1 MSGVGEAAAP
11 VSMRAAALSPDA
23 LDRLLDQLQSERFG
37 IGVRARIDA
46 HRLREALQ
54 DASEIDL
61 QAAVASLIVKD
72 RESRARFD
80 TLYRLHAGTAREAMP
95 SPAPPPPTPLATGA
109 TWRRR
114 LVAVLTSPGVLLGVA
129 MAVVLAALA
138 VWIGPA
144 LLRSRTVEQPVASGA
159 GRPLIKRSSEA
170 TREAPPSQQ
179 SERPTPSQ
187 LLMALL
193 EVSGTMAPTPREL
206 HAAGLFKRLGYDGTL
221 TRLVRD
227 TGLDPDWPIPLEN
240 EGYFLLALK
249 RLHAVLA
256 PGEPFGAGKEEFA
269 ANIWD
274 TSRTQLIDS
283 EVLEWAKTT
292 LAKARESQGQTL
304 PEILAMLPA
313 AERHS
318 ELKQLLVDAAGRD
331 PENEAI
337 NDSAVEP
344 LTADQLDRLLV
355 VALQLKRNP
364 RLDEKEIETETPE
377 GRAALIAAR
386 RDSALALMPIAGA
399 FPGAAWQPKPP
410 AGVLVAPFWLAY
422 AVAALP
428 LVLTG
433 WRLARRNRNRRAYL
447 NSRLPRLP
455 PVLSE
460 LHLEAPRRLTAD
472 FAGLHRTAHSL
483 QVRIAEETPLLD
495 TEATALATARA
506 GGLFTP
512 VRLQSRQ
519 PPDYLVLIEASGL
532 DDLDA
537 ARLAGLAH
545 RLADAGVALDVL
557 YFLGDTRHVYSDLA
571 ARPVPIE
578 RLAATHAGS
587 RLILMGAADRF
598 LDPLTFAPEPWT
610 DALKAWERRAW
621 LTPKP
626 LDEWGRHEFEIAT
639 ELDMPVGRA
648 TSDGLSALAELLG
661 LDGRDERPLFRV
673 SETAGAHVRALPE
686 VLRIET
692 ARYLS
697 AAPLDDSRWR
707 ELSEDL
713 GSFLGAGGYRWL
725 SVLAIWPQ
733 LQWDMALFLGVGLDD
748 DLGEPLYS
756 EGRVAALT
764 QLPWM
769 RAGSMPRWL
778 RRRLVAELADDA
790 RAKAVALIWKL
801 IDGRIDERKG
811 PDTVTW
817 RLGTDAKAQRYSPA
831 VPNEGTPDLLRE
843 TLFLETL
850 AGERIPDHDLDLEA
864 PEKAR
869 KGALARFLQ
878 GAKIGWPDV
887 GTVASGLALAAGL
900 FWLTPGSTLPTG
912 AFLPLIAALLTLA
925 LASLFAGRFGL
936 AAAHAGGV
944 GAKRVS
950 ARERLAGFRQ
960 RLSERRARRG
970 GIGAPAAAPAP
981 AAVDSSR
988 RAEASADK
996 VAAPISSEG
1005 LGADEASSLASQAL
1019 VHETKGEYDLAE
1031 PLYQRSLSIREKAL
1045 GPDHPDVGTSLNN
1058 LAGLYRAQ
1066 GKYDLAE
1073 PLYQRTLSIFEK
1085 ALGPDHPSVGRVL
1098 SNLAELHRGQG
1109 DYDLAESLYKR
1120 TKSIFETALGPE
1132 SVQARS
1138 VRSALAEL
1146 NRAQGNFD
1154 IAEAEP
1160 RLPSASKESPRK
1172 RYVYLS
1178 WTRADKQAALF
1189 VRDELVRAGI
1199 EVWINIDIL
1208 PGASWADEAQ
1218 RAIEESIC
1226 IVALWSAAAAHSPW
1240 VRKEIGFGEGA
1251 GKLFVLATD
1260 EEPAEIPGLLMR
1272 RLRPSD
1278 SGAGEPDYETA
1289 ENRAELRRLAAEIR
1303 RLVEAD
1309 RKGPVPS

>member
-1 MSGVGEAAAP
+1 MSGAGEAAAP
-11 VSMRAAALSPDA
+11 MSMRAAAISPDA

-46 HRLREALQ
+46 HRLREAVQ

-61 QAAVASLIVKD
+61 QAAMASLIVKD

-95 SPAPPPPTPLATGA
+95 PSPPPPTPRATGPA
-109 TWRRR
+109 WRRR
-114 LVAVLTSPGVLLGVA
+114 LVAVLTSPGLLLGVA

-144 LLRSRTVEQPVASGA
+144 LLRSRAVEQPVASGA
-159 GRPLIKRSSEA
+159 GRPLVKRSSEA
-170 TREAPPSQQ
+170 TREAPQSQE
-179 SERPTPSQ
+179 SKRPTPSQ

-256 PGEPFGAGKEEFA
+256 PGEPFGDGKEEFA

-331 PENEAI
+331 PEYEAI

-364 RLDEKEIETETPE
+364 RLDEKETETETPE

-386 RDSALALMPIAGA
+386 RDPALALMPIAGA

-460 LHLEAPRRLTAD
+460 LHLEAPKRLTAD

-483 QVRIAEETPLLD
+483 QVRIGEETPLLD

-512 VRLQSRQ
+512 VRLHSRQ
-519 PPDYLVLIEASGL
+519 PPDYLALIEASGL

-537 ARLAGLAH
+537 ARLAGLVH
-545 RLADAGVALDVL
+545 RLADAGVALDVF
-557 YFLGDTRHVYSDLA
+557 YFLGDTRHVYADLA

-578 RLAATHAGS
+578 RIAATHASS

-610 DALKAWERRAW
+610 DALKTWERRAW

-686 VLRIET
+686 VLRVET

-697 AAPLDDSRWR
+697 PAPLDDSRWR

-713 GSFLGAGGYRWL
+713 RSFLGAGGYRWL
-725 SVLAIWPQ
+725 SALAIWPQ

-748 DLGEPLYS
+748 DGGEPLYS

-831 VPNEGTPDLLRE
+831 VPSEGTPDLLRE

-864 PEKAR
+864 PETAR

-878 GAKIGWPDV
+878 GARIGWPDV

-912 AFLPLIAALLTLA
+912 AFLPLIAAVLTLA

-936 AAAHAGGV
+936 AAAHAGAVKKSGI
-944 GAKRVS
+944 GASLADMRGAVAGQLTS
-950 ARERLAGFRQ
+950 VRDRLAGNMA
-960 RLSERRARRG
+960 RRASRPQGLQPPAGAASDQPTATGEPTESDSENGAKSITLEEALAASRASGDLRAQADILSRLGQAVASSGDPERAILMLEEGISIARKSGDGLRLAEILAAAARVVLQTTGQVSQAAKLRG
-970 GIGAPAAAPAP
+970 EALDILKQMPAGFPEVSALLARLQREDGATAPAAE
-981 AAVDSSR
+981 S
-988 RAEASADK
+988 
-996 VAAPISSEG
+996 
-1005 LGADEASSLASQAL
+1005 
-1019 VHETKGEYDLAE
+1019 AE
-1031 PLYQRSLSIREKAL
+1031 PL
-1045 GPDHPDVGTSLNN
+1045 
-1058 LAGLYRAQ
+1058 
-1066 GKYDLAE
+1066 
-1073 PLYQRTLSIFEK
+1073 
-1085 ALGPDHPSVGRVL
+1085 
-1098 SNLAELHRGQG
+1098 
-1109 DYDLAESLYKR
+1109 
-1120 TKSIFETALGPE
+1120 
-1132 SVQARS
+1132 ARS
-1138 VRSALAEL
+1138 EGSAPPAGASQE
-1146 NRAQGNFD
+1146 RE
-1154 IAEAEP
+1154 IP
-1160 RLPSASKESPRK
+1160 RR
-1172 RYVYLS
+1172 RHVYLS

-1260 EEPAEIPGLLMR
+1260 EEPAEIPGLFMR
-1272 RLRPSD
+1272 RLRPRD
-1278 SGAGEPDYETA
+1278 SGAGEPDYGTG
-1289 ENRAELRRLAAEIR
+1289 ENRAELRRLAFEITRLAEA
-1303 RLVEAD
+1303 E